1 MLYMREDIP
10 AKVLRH
16 KFPSA
21 EGFFIKIILHKKKWL
36 IHCSYYPNNV
46 IKNHLAIISR
56 TLDAFSTKY
65 ENIILLGDFKARV
78 DVETMRNF
86 CSSYSLNS
94 LIKQPT
100 CFKNSENP
108 SCIDLNLTNKPRCFL
123 GTCVCACAFALT
135 DYTKN
140 PDLFF

>member
-1 MLYMREDIP
+1 M
-10 AKVLRH
+10 
-16 KFPSA
+16 
-21 EGFFIKIILHKKKWL
+21 IL
-36 IHCSYYPNNV
+36 
-46 IKNHLAIISR
+46 
-56 TLDAFSTKY
+56 
-65 ENIILLGDFKARV
+65 ARV
-78 DVETMRNF
+78 DDETMRNF

-108 SCIDLNLTNKPRCFL
+108 SCIDLNLTNKPLCFQ

-140 PDLFF
+140 PDLFFNIYQDEINHHAARKKYIRGE